1 MFGAA
6 AAFLFSELAGI
17 HGETPGYRE
26 LRIQPVLFDGVT
38 QLSCSQIIPAGRV
51 TVEYVREGDKI
62 SFKIT
67 IPGDTQA
74 KLVFGGEEIFLYSG
88 ENVVSKKL

>member
-1 MFGAA
+1 MKVTEQV
-6 AAFLFSELAGI
+6 AAFAE
-17 HGETPGYRE
+17 PVVRE
-26 LRIQPVLFDGVT
+26 QG
-38 QLSCSQIIPAGRV
+38 CSLWD
-51 TVEYVREGDKI
+51 VEYVREGDKI

-74 KLVFGGEEIFLYSG
+74 KLVFGGEETFLYSG